1 MILIYVPYT
10 VFSFVEF
17 LGNSHFRRVTLMTNS
32 FLNFNPFQLLSYG
45 KPERAHNFHIR
56 LGLLE
61 IMPLW
66 KLRLVT
72 NRRQFNGT
80 ILTP

>member
-1 MILIYVPYT
+1 MKGDFNL
-10 VFSFVEF
+10 FNFVEF
-17 LGNSHFRRVTLMTNS
+17 LGNSHFRVTLKTNS

-72 NRRQFNGT
+72 NRRQFNDT

>member
-1 MILIYVPYT
+1 MKGDLNL
-10 VFSFVEF
+10 FNFVEF
-17 LGNSHFRRVTLMTNS
+17 LGNSHFRVTLMTNS
-32 FLNFNPFQLLSYG
+32 FLNFNPFQLLSDG
-45 KPERAHNFHIR
+45 KPERRAHNFHIR